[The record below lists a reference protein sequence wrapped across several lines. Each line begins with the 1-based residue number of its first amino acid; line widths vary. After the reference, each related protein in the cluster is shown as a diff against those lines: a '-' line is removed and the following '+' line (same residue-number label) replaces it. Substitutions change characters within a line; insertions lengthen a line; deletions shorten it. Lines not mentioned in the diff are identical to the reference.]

1 MSPVR
6 KFEQQWLDGV
16 SAELTCDPRPHGYH
30 LSHKQAKAERIERE
44 IARIVAATRRQYRHI
59 PERPIR

>member
-1 MSPVR
+1 MTAR

-16 SAELTCDPRPHGYH
+16 PAELTCDPRPHGYH